1 MKGTPVFTDSPII
14 RKVIYALAI
23 AAQIASFF
31 LTVSFPD
38 LAAAFVATAG
48 VLSTVAGVTALSN
61 VPASKPPFQEGQGL
75 FE

>member
-1 MKGTPVFTDSPII
+1 MFSDSPTV
-14 RKVIYALAI
+14 RKVIYGGAI
-23 AAQIASFF
+23 ASQIASFF

-48 VLSTVAGVTALSN
+48 VLSSVAGVTALSN
-61 VPASKPPFQEGQGL
+61 IPVSKPPFGEGEGL